1 MQKCGSRKTGTAA
14 GETKHTA
21 KTIRP
26 RIMSHFARGQ
36 EMQVIQNEIW
46 NPIRRAKSPGKRMKF
61 VQAEFERPDEDNNGK
76 LDVKRLPQSSA
87 TANRF
92 VGKQRAASTRSA
104 IPKQLP
110 LHGQES
116 LVVWCNFAEIA
127 R

>member
-46 NPIRRAKSPGKRMKF
+46 M
-61 VQAEFERPDEDNNGK
+61 QAEFERPDEDNNGK
-76 LDVKRLPQSSA
+76 LDVKRLTQSSA